1 MVRGILPRRS
11 KKSFVGSSL
20 RSPNSWGRPVA
31 SLYPPRSL
39 YCSSLCRNKFG
50 FTSVYEPVWT
60 SCLVRTFCFS
70 KFYCVDLFVSFALR
84 QLWVLKVIT
93 PRMSRKFLG
102 FVISWNNIKY
112 STTICRERQRG
123 REREGEREREREL
136 TELSSVQTVATL
148 LANNSQQCWELHV
161 PLTWILAGVFIITS
175 FHFPDCGFYLLNRF
189 CFLFWSIL
197 NGVITGNQ
205 QYTIFILSLYNVLG
219 GLSRP
224 LFLFSRA
231 TWSRR
236 SSQS

>member
-148 LANNSQQCWELHV
+148 LANNSQHMLGV
-161 PLTWILAGVFIITS
+161 ARSSDLNLGRDLYNYLLSFPRFWILSIE
-175 FHFPDCGFYLLNRF
+175 RF

-205 QYTIFILSLYNVLG
+205 QYTIFILSLYNVLR

-224 LFLFSRA
+224 LFLFSSA
-231 TWSRR
+231 TWSRW